1 MADPQQPGITPDDI
15 KPLTAAEQALKQ
27 TLLDTGAILR
37 SITDKEFRALI
48 NATKEYQDRLDDIN
62 KSLEEE
68 IGAYAEIKNYVSGM
82 AQAIRQNASILR
94 DERDILSGA
103 AAIQKDI
110 LKSTD
115 DLVYNRTR
123 LLSGELSSREVL
135 QDLGDAQGQL
145 LAIETQKVALTDR
158 AKQLEEE
165 AYLAFQDGD
174 TERSQALSAQAKALG
189 EISDQLD
196 TAKQAA
202 SDLTKEYEKQLKA
215 VLKIESKVGI
225 AGKLLK
231 GFSKIPVLGDMLDFG
246 GAEKAMNRVAASG
259 ASGFKVLQAGAR
271 ALGPSLAAALGPLG
285 LILIAVKAISAIF
298 SFFKDAMFAAS
309 EQATQI
315 SRELGISSD
324 QAKVIRK
331 NFYDIADGARD
342 LGATTKGQLLLQKQV
357 AEAQA
362 KFNELLGTGIDLTR
376 AYGDE
381 GQRLLAQFT
390 AVSKFLKLSEDEQK
404 GILNLSLQTGEE
416 LKDIENTVLG
426 TLRAYKLQ
434 TGIQINERKV
444 LGDILKTSA
453 LIRLSIKG
461 GTEALIQAT
470 LQAQK
475 FGADLSKVNQ
485 IADGFLDFETSI
497 QKEMEAE
504 VLLGRELNYERL
516 RFAALTNDTVTV
528 TEELNRLIAEAGPD
542 LQKNRLAMESLAQ
555 SANMSTDELANYIEK
570 QKQSE
575 QLRTSQLNLGE
586 AEIDELERKKFITA
600 EQSALLRQGKLDG
613 VEFYN
618 ALKNSGKS
626 AVEITKILGEQAAVS
641 LEAQSAQ
648 DKFNEA
654 LEKAKETFT
663 KFVEGGSLEKL
674 ANFITELVE
683 GGLYNALFGTGKD
696 QNENRAEVEELQK
709 QGEKAVGAEEFQ
721 KRVQEE
727 SKNIGDGG
735 FFDLDYMKYDLMN
748 PLSAVGSIFSESLA
762 KERQSVVEEYKK
774 QLAIE
779 RAALSTGVQSS
790 QAANMATE
798 KATEV
803 NNATNT
809 ATTQKPPLADGGVI
823 EEGGVAEVDTGEVYL
838 GMNTR
843 ETIASL
849 AESSR
854 RQVLALEQQTD
865 RLTRYQEETNRLLQA
880 LIGKDTSIV
889 VDGEV
894 LARTTANVTVQQY
907 GNQLNP
913 ASLMS

>member
-1 MADPQQPGITPDDI
+1 MADPQQPGVTPDDI

-48 NATKEYQDRLDDIN
+48 GATKEFQDRLDDIN

-68 IGAYAEIKNYVSGM
+68 IGSYAEIKNYVSGM
-82 AQAIRQNASILR
+82 AQAIRQNASVLK

-115 DLVYNRTR
+115 DLIYNRTR

-145 LAIETQKVALTDR
+145 LAIETQQVVLKDR

-174 TERSQALSAQAKALG
+174 TARSESLSNQAKALT
-189 EISDQLD
+189 EIDDQLNS
-196 TAKQAA
+196 AKQAA
-202 SDLTKEYEKQLKA
+202 SDLTKEYEKQLQA

-271 ALGPSLAAALGPLG
+271 ALGPSLTAALGPLG
-285 LILIAVKAISAIF
+285 LILIAAKAISAVF

-309 EQATQI
+309 EQATKL
-315 SRELGISSD
+315 SRELGVSSD
-324 QAKVIRK
+324 QAKQIRA
-331 NFYDIADGARD
+331 NFFNIADSARD
-342 LGATTKGQLLLQKQV
+342 LGATTEGQLLLQTQI
-357 AEAQA
+357 AESQA
-362 KFNELLGTGIDLTR
+362 KFNELLGTSVDLTR
-376 AYGDE
+376 AYGDQ
-381 GQRLLAQFT
+381 GQRLLAQFS

-404 GILNLSLQTGEE
+404 GILNLNLQTGKEV
-416 LKDIENTVLG
+416 KDIETTVLG
-426 TLRAYKLQ
+426 TVRAYKLQ
-434 TGIQINERKV
+434 TGIQVNERKI
-444 LGDILKTSA
+444 LGEILKTSA

-461 GTEALIQAT
+461 GTEALIQST

-475 FGADLSKVNQ
+475 FGADLNKVNQ
-485 IADGFLDFETSI
+485 IADGFLDFESSI

-516 RFAALTNDTVTV
+516 RFAALTNDTLTV

-586 AEIDELERKKFITA
+586 AEIEELEKKKFITA
-600 EQSALLRQGKLDG
+600 EQSALLRQGKLEG
-613 VEFYN
+613 IQFYN
-618 ALKNSGKS
+618 ALQQSGKS
-626 AVEITKILGEQAAVS
+626 AEEITKILGEQAAAS
-641 LEAQSAQ
+641 LGAQSAQ
-648 DKFNEA
+648 EKFNEA

-663 KFVEGGSLEKL
+663 KFVDGGTLDKL
-674 ANFITELVE
+674 ADFITELVE
-683 GGLYNALFGTGKD
+683 GGLFSALFGGTER
-696 QNENRAEVEELQK
+696 ENKAEERELQK
-709 QGEKAVGAEEFQ
+709 EGEKALGAEEFQ
-721 KRVQEE
+721 KRVKEKTE
-727 SKNIGDGG
+727 AGSSG
-735 FFDLDYMKYDLMN
+735 FFDTDFVLYDIVN
-748 PLSAVGSIFSESLA
+748 PLKSLA
-762 KERQSVVEEYKK
+762 ALFGSEDYRKERNETVTDYKRQKAVEQVTLEATEGKAPSLDDGGVVEE
-774 QLAIE
+774 
-779 RAALSTGVQSS
+779 GG
-790 QAANMATE
+790 MARVGTN
-798 KATEV
+798 EV
-803 NNATNT
+803 F
-809 ATTQKPPLADGGVI
+809 
-823 EEGGVAEVDTGEVYL
+823 L

-843 ETIASL
+843 ETIGSL

-854 RQVLALEQQTD
+854 RQVEALEQQTD
-865 RLTRYQEETNRLLQA
+865 KLVRSQEHTNRLLLA
-880 LIGKDTSIV
+880 LLGKDTSIV
-889 VDGEV
+889 INQEV
-894 LARTTANVTVQQY
+894 LAKTTANAVVQQY
-907 GNQLNP
+907 GNVLNP
-913 ASLMS
+913 GSLIS